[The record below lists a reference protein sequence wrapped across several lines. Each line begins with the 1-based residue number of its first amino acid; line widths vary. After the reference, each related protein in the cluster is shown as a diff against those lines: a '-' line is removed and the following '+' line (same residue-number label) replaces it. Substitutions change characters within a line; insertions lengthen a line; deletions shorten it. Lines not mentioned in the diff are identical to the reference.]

1 MPDTESGTQPVM
13 SAHNVLRSAL
23 FCFVLCAI
31 CDFDNSMFFTDLSS
45 GHIEQLVSCVCVC
58 ICVFCVCSITFH
70 LNDIPIKDD
79 TVAENCAK
87 N

>member
-58 ICVFCVCSITFH
+58 ACVLCVLCL
-70 LNDIPIKDD
+70 LNNFSPK
-79 TVAENCAK
+79 
-87 N
+87 